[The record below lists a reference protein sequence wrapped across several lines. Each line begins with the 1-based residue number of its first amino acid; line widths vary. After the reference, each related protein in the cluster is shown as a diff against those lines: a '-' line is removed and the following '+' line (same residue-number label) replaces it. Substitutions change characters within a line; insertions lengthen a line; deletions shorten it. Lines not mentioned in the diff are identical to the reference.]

1 MPHTARPVRIV
12 RASFV
17 NRKGLWSG
25 ERSVI
30 DDGCARHRVPRL
42 ARGLGALVGG
52 FGEHLPAA
60 RSWPGRAFRHVR
72 TAAAAYAVLL
82 LSLVLTGLAWYYV
95 RETVEEQNHVRFDET
110 VQATKAAVD
119 RRTDAY
125 LDALFGARGVFLA
138 SNAVEREEWESYV
151 NGIETKSRLE
161 GLQALGFAR
170 YVKPDEREDFA
181 RVAEREGR
189 PPMRPDLDP
198 GRERSAYFPLTLV
211 APLDEANL
219 SMINQDFYTD
229 PAHRMAMNQARDSGK
244 PRATR
249 LVYVLTEPPTGS
261 SADLTLG
268 AGFAVYLP
276 VYDEAMPAE
285 TRAERRSALKGFVV
299 GYFRRDGLFDDVFGS
314 GFHPSIDFE
323 VYDGADAGTSAL
335 LYDDDGVQHAGDEE
349 FHPLFSRQNQSEVAG
364 RRWSLYFATIHKF
377 NKGTESNL
385 PAFVLASGIG
395 ISLLLFGI
403 TWMLVRSRLLA
414 EDASKDLEDANREL
428 EGANRELEAF
438 SYSVSHDLRAPLRTI
453 DGFSQIL
460 QEDYEEVLEDEGL
473 DYLGRVRAASGHMAA
488 LIDDLLDLSRVGR
501 RPLRRESVDL
511 TRLASEAIEDLR
523 AAQPERNVEFV
534 AEQDIKAFG
543 DVSLLKVALENLLG
557 NAWKFTEREEEAR
570 IEFGADWRPRPG
582 YLAPVYFVRDNGAGF
597 DQTYSDKLFGAF
609 QRLHGQDEF
618 EGTGIGLATVAR
630 IIHRHGGRVW
640 AEGEVGEGAT
650 FYFTLGGRDQGDRA
664 PSAKKAELA

>member
-1 MPHTARPVRIV
+1 L
-12 RASFV
+12 RAV
-17 NRKGLWSG
+17 
-25 ERSVI
+25 
-30 DDGCARHRVPRL
+30 
-42 ARGLGALVGG
+42 
-52 FGEHLPAA
+52 
-60 RSWPGRAFRHVR
+60 RSWPGRVFRHLR
-72 TAAAAYAVLL
+72 TAAAAYVVLL

-95 RETVEEQNHVRFDET
+95 RGTVEEQNHVRFDET
-110 VQATKAAVD
+110 VQATRAAVD

-151 NGIETKSRLE
+151 RGIEIKTRLQ

-170 YVKPDEREDFA
+170 YVKPEERGAFVQNV
-181 RVAEREGR
+181 RQEGQQE
-189 PPMRPDLDP
+189 MRPDLDP
-198 GRERSAYFPLTLV
+198 GGERSAYFPLTLV
-211 APLDEANL
+211 APLAQANL
-219 SMINQDFYTD
+219 NMINHDYYTD
-229 PAHRMAMNQARDSGK
+229 PAHRVAMDRARDSGT

-249 LVYVLTEPPTGS
+249 MIYVMTEPPEGS
-261 SADLTLG
+261 SADLALG
-268 AGFAVYLP
+268 SGFAVYLP
-276 VYDEAMPAE
+276 VYDEAKPVDS
-285 TRAERRSALKGFVV
+285 TAERRRALKGFVV

-314 GFHPSIDFE
+314 GFDPAIDFE
-323 VYDGADAGTSAL
+323 VYDGADPGSSTL
-335 LYDDDGVQHAGDEE
+335 LYDEDGVQRAGEE
-349 FHPLFSRQNQSEVAG
+349 KYHPLFSRQDRSEVAG
-364 RRWSLYFATIHKF
+364 RRWSLYFATLPEF
-377 NKGTESNL
+377 NKGAESAL

-395 ISLLLFGI
+395 ASLLLFGI
-403 TWMLVRSRLLA
+403 SWMLVRSRILA

-460 QEDYEEVLEDEGL
+460 QEDYENVLDGEGL
-473 DYLGRVRAASGHMAA
+473 DYLGRVRAASGNMAT
-488 LIDDLLDLSRVGR
+488 LIDDLLDLSRVSR

-511 TRLASEAIEDLR
+511 TRLATGIIEDLR
-523 AAQPERNVEFV
+523 AAQPDRNVQFV
-534 AEQDIKAFG
+534 AGEDIKAYG

-557 NAWKFTEREEEAR
+557 NAWKFTQRKEEAR
-570 IEFGADWRPRPG
+570 IEFGADRRPRPG
-582 YLAPVYFVRDNGAGF
+582 FLAPVYFVRDNGAGF
-597 DQTYSDKLFGAF
+597 DQAYSDKLFGAF

-640 AEGEVGEGAT
+640 ADSEVGEGAT